1 MFDSI
6 LIANRG
12 EIACRIMATARR
24 MGIRCIAIHSEV
36 DRDAPHV
43 VMADE
48 AVCVGPPAASDSY
61 LNMKRVIDAAKRT
74 GAGAVH
80 PGYGFLSE
88 NAAFVRR
95 LRRAGIPFIGPKPR
109 AISMM
114 GDKLE
119 SKRLAL
125 KAGVNIIPGSDG
137 PIAGE
142 KAALAAARGIG
153 YPVMLKAAAGG
164 GGKGMRI
171 VEDAAALRE
180 SLGAVRRES
189 AASFGDDRV
198 FLERYI
204 TRPRH
209 VEIQVLADQFGNIV
223 HLGERECSIQRR
235 HQKVIEEAP
244 SPALDEDTRLAM
256 GRQAIALARAV
267 DYVSAGTVEF
277 VVDQDGAFHFLEMN
291 TRLQVEHPVTEMVT
305 GLDLV
310 EWMIRIAAGEKLA
323 FGQDDIRLDGWA
335 VEARIYAEDPLRGF
349 LPSIGRLVRFKPPET
364 SPQVRVDLGV
374 CEGGEISV
382 HYDPM
387 IAKVI
392 GYGADRNAAIGHLGG
407 ALDEFVVEG
416 PSTNI
421 GFLAAVTGHP
431 RFRSGKLSTDFIAE
445 VYPGGFHPAQLPH
458 DDPHMLSAVAAAVHL
473 SRQSRAQRISGQVR
487 GFAHQLPDVW
497 VALHDGLQHEVRV
510 VAVEGGW
517 QATVDG
523 APFVIQS
530 NWRIGDSLMRATING
545 VSLALRIVPY
555 GAAYRYIHGGSE
567 TRIVVL
573 SRRAA
578 SLAARMTKKPPRTA
592 DKTVV
597 SPMPGLLQ
605 SVAVVV
611 GQEVRRGE
619 SLAVIEAMKMENIV
633 RAPGDGIIAAVHAAP
648 GDSLI
653 VDQPILDFE

>member
-1 MFDSI
+1 
-6 LIANRG
+6 
-12 EIACRIMATARR
+12 
-24 MGIRCIAIHSEV
+24 
-36 DRDAPHV
+36 
-43 VMADE
+43 
-48 AVCVGPPAASDSY
+48 
-61 LNMKRVIDAAKRT
+61 
-74 GAGAVH
+74 
-80 PGYGFLSE
+80 
-88 NAAFVRR
+88 
-95 LRRAGIPFIGPKPR
+95 
-109 AISMM
+109 MM

-445 VYPGGFHPAQLPH
+445 VYPDGFHPAQLPH

-633 RAPGDGIIAAVHAAP
+633 RAPWDGIIAAVHAAP

>member
-244 SPALDEDTRLAM
+244 SPALDEDTRP
-256 GRQAIALARAV
+256 
-267 DYVSAGTVEF
+267 S
-277 VVDQDGAFHFLEMN
+277 
-291 TRLQVEHPVTEMVT
+291 RL
-305 GLDLV
+305 
-310 EWMIRIAAGEKLA
+310 
-323 FGQDDIRLDGWA
+323 
-335 VEARIYAEDPLRGF
+335 
-349 LPSIGRLVRFKPPET
+349 
-364 SPQVRVDLGV
+364 
-374 CEGGEISV
+374 
-382 HYDPM
+382 
-387 IAKVI
+387 
-392 GYGADRNAAIGHLGG
+392 LGG
-407 ALDEFVVEG
+407 A
-416 PSTNI
+416 
-421 GFLAAVTGHP
+421 
-431 RFRSGKLSTDFIAE
+431 R
-445 VYPGGFHPAQLPH
+445 
-458 DDPHMLSAVAAAVHL
+458 
-473 SRQSRAQRISGQVR
+473 
-487 GFAHQLPDVW
+487 
-497 VALHDGLQHEVRV
+497 HE
-510 VAVEGGW
+510 E
-517 QATVDG
+517 
-523 APFVIQS
+523 
-530 NWRIGDSLMRATING
+530 
-545 VSLALRIVPY
+545 
-555 GAAYRYIHGGSE
+555 
-567 TRIVVL
+567 
-573 SRRAA
+573 
-578 SLAARMTKKPPRTA
+578 RTA
-592 DKTVV
+592 
-597 SPMPGLLQ
+597 GEE
-605 SVAVVV
+605 V
-611 GQEVRRGE
+611 GCRQEDVQDH
-619 SLAVIEAMKMENIV
+619 
-633 RAPGDGIIAAVHAAP
+633 P
-648 GDSLI
+648 
-653 VDQPILDFE
+653 